1 MNALE
6 MCRNVHDGIHG
17 LIRLTKEEV
26 AIIDHPL
33 FQRLRWIGQ
42 TGLLKLICPTATH
55 SRFEHSLGAVHM
67 AQQMCDALF
76 RESHV
81 ADSKL
86 YGLDEAGSGTA
97 VRIHEMPKRT
107 RRDFQ
112 RVLRLCALV
121 HDLGHGPLSHAFE
134 SFAPGTGKVAGIL
147 DDPRLSS
154 LSGVRAAL
162 LKSKSGRIE
171 HEAVSCVMF
180 AAIWS
185 ELGKEHWIPSA
196 VAAVLLGS
204 GVENVPAELRP
215 FVPLLRDM
223 ISSAPVDADR
233 MDYLLRDSRAT
244 GVSYG
249 LYEPHRVLKSI
260 LCVRNESDGAPA
272 YRLGWR
278 KSGLR
283 AIENFATAR
292 FQMYVQIYH
301 HKTLR
306 AIELMLHAIR
316 REAEARGITLIRTG
330 SLDEFLVDY
339 GGLSDETFLRML
351 AGGACPG
358 LPERARIAA
367 VADHIMRRKLWKRV
381 YEFDDGETDEEI
393 ASFAEA
399 MGRRHPGRS
408 FIVDRQPLKA
418 MKDLER
424 GAFLLVL
431 DGNGKYARA
440 RKDLTWLDASSVMR
454 VLREKERSLVRLF
467 METGDEPDAAR
478 RVRQDALRLASE
490 RSRSA

>member
-26 AIIDHPL
+26 AVIDHPL
-33 FQRLRWIGQ
+33 FQRLRWIAQ

-55 SRFEHSLGAVHM
+55 SRFEHSLGVVHM

-81 ADSKL
+81 VDTKL
-86 YGLDEAGSGTA
+86 YGLSEAVPGQA
-97 VRIHEMPKRT
+97 VRIHEMDEPT

-134 SFAPGTGKVAGIL
+134 AFAPSAAGVAGFL
-147 DDPRLSS
+147 DDPRLQPLRS
-154 LSGVRAAL
+154 AKAL
-162 LKSKSGRIE
+162 LLKTKTGRIE
-171 HEAVSCVMF
+171 HEAVSCIMF
-180 AAIWS
+180 ASVWD
-185 ELGKEHWIPSA
+185 ELRGEPWVPEA
-196 VAAVLLGS
+196 VAAVLLGMDA
-204 GVENVPAELRP
+204 VPSERPGEFDRLRP
-215 FVPLLRDM
+215 WLPLLRDM
-223 ISSAPVDADR
+223 ITSAPVDADR

-260 LCVRNESDGAPA
+260 LCVRGDAPS

-283 AIENFATAR
+283 AIENFASAR

-306 AIELMLHAIR
+306 AIELMLHALR
-316 REAEARGITLIRTG
+316 DEAARHAITLVDAG
-330 SLDEFLVDY
+330 SLDGFLAGY
-339 GGLSDETFLRML
+339 GDLSDESFLR
-351 AGGACPG
+351 G
-358 LPERARIAA
+358 LRGHANVRIAS
-367 VADHIMRRKLWKRV
+367 VADAIMRRKLWKRV
-381 YEFDDGETDEEI
+381 YEFDG
-393 ASFAEA
+393 AEPEAIEAFVSA
-399 MGRRHPGRS
+399 MRERHPGRN
-408 FIVDRQPLKA
+408 FLVDRQPLKA

-424 GAFLLVL
+424 GAFLLEL
-431 DGNGKYARA
+431 DGEGKYAR
-440 RKDLTWLDASSVMR
+440 RRRELSWLEASSVIR
-454 VLREKERSLVRLF
+454 VLKEKEQSLVRLF
-467 METGDEPDAAR
+467 METGDEPGIAR
-478 RVRQDALRLASE
+478 AVRKDALRL
-490 RSRSA
+490 SAELSDV

>member
-33 FQRLRWIGQ
+33 FQRLRWIAQ

-81 ADSKL
+81 VDTKL
-86 YGLDEAGSGTA
+86 YGLAEASPGQA
-97 VRIHEMPKRT
+97 VRIHEMDAPT

-134 SFAPGTGKVAGIL
+134 AFAPAAADVAMFL
-147 DDPRLSS
+147 DDPRLWPLRSAK
-154 LSGVRAAL
+154 AAL
-162 LKSKSGRIE
+162 RKTKTGRIE
-171 HEAVSCVMF
+171 HEAVSCIMF
-180 AAIWS
+180 AAIWH
-185 ELGKEHWIPSA
+185 ELGGEPWVPEA
-196 VAAVLLGS
+196 VATVLLGTDAA
-204 GVENVPAELRP
+204 PAERPGDFDRLRP
-215 FVPLLRDM
+215 FMPLLRDM

-260 LCVRNESDGAPA
+260 LCVRDGKDAA
-272 YRLGWR
+272 SYRLGWR

-306 AIELMLHAIR
+306 AIELMLHAMR
-316 REAEARGITLIRTG
+316 NEAAAHGITLVRAG
-330 SLDEFLVDY
+330 SLDEFLADY
-339 GGLSDETFLRML
+339 GDLSDESFLR
-351 AGGACPG
+351 G
-358 LPERARIAA
+358 LRGHGNVRIAA
-367 VADHIMRRKLWKRV
+367 VAGAILRRKLWKRV
-381 YEFDDGETDEEI
+381 YEFEGAEPEAID
-393 ASFAEA
+393 AFAAA
-399 MGRRHPGRS
+399 MRERRPGRN
-408 FIVDRQPLKA
+408 FLVDRQPLKA

-424 GAFLLVL
+424 GALLLEL
-431 DGNGKYARA
+431 DGDGKYARR
-440 RKDLTWLDASSVMR
+440 RKELSWLEASSVIR
-454 VLREKERSLVRLF
+454 ALKEKEQSLVRLF
-467 METGDEPDAAR
+467 METGDEPGVAR
-478 RVRQDALRLASE
+478 AVRKDALRLAAE
-490 RSRSA
+490 RSGDL